1 MKEQSE
7 LDTTKNDSV
16 NANET
21 EILEVSHEA
30 YCKKKPL
37 VIFKTDADIYGRNIS
52 AMSNFF
58 DGYVQEMSLSI
69 RESDGSQVVMDLPIS
84 DLSIIGESINQ
95 AEIVMRGNVTLLPDF
110 DILPSDVRSKL
121 KKGLYSVGE
130 SKQVDGNMRAVILD
144 ENGVRVKDITLKK
157 VLNSPANIETM
168 RSIGNQL
175 QMRQIYA
182 KLSDIEEFQTYQ
194 IERDRDRDIIVP
206 FLDARSLV
214 LEAATKDSET
224 ERAQMLKEADSKI
237 RTALNSVYRDIETTS
252 NSFAKR
258 VNIPFLGFGKQINTY
273 MSYIADDLQIATKY
287 VGVRMQILEYL
298 GESKTEKTV
307 LQQFNHTMLDFI
319 EQPITRKGL
328 SAATLMQ
335 DYFPYNEENMDCWY
349 KFSKDLKPAIESS
362 MKQLELETKDYNNQE
377 IYVVSVEDE
386 SDE

>member
-1 MKEQSE
+1 MNEEEKKDSIENISNE
-7 LDTTKNDSV
+7 ITTEKM
-16 NANET
+16 
-21 EILEVSHEA
+21 
-30 YCKKKPL
+30 PL

-52 AMSNFF
+52 EMSNFF
-58 DGYVQEMSLSI
+58 DQYVQEMALAI
-69 RESDGSQVVMDLPIS
+69 RESDGLQVIMDLPIS

-110 DILPSDVRSKL
+110 DSLPSDVRSKL

-130 SKQVDGNMRAVILD
+130 SKQVDGNLRAVILD
-144 ENGVRVKDITLKK
+144 ENGVRVKNITLKK
-157 VLNSPANIETM
+157 VLNSPATIETM

-224 ERAQMLKEADSKI
+224 ERTQMLKEADSKI

-252 NSFAKR
+252 NTFAKS
-258 VNIPFLGFGKQINTY
+258 VNIPFLGFDKQINTY
-273 MSYIADDLQIATKY
+273 MSYIADDLQIATKF

-298 GESKTEKTV
+298 GESKTAKTV
-307 LQQFNHTMLDFI
+307 LQQFNHTMFDFI

-349 KFSKDLKPAIESS
+349 KFSKEMKPAIESS

>member
-1 MKEQSE
+1 MNEEEKKDSIENISNE
-7 LDTTKNDSV
+7 ITTEK
-16 NANET
+16 
-21 EILEVSHEA
+21 I
-30 YCKKKPL
+30 PL

-52 AMSNFF
+52 EMSNFF
-58 DGYVQEMSLSI
+58 DQYVQEMALAI
-69 RESDGSQVVMDLPIS
+69 RESDGLQVIMDLPIS

-110 DILPSDVRSKL
+110 DSLPSDVRSKL

-130 SKQVDGNMRAVILD
+130 SKQVDGNLRAVILD

-157 VLNSPANIETM
+157 VLNSPATIETM

-224 ERAQMLKEADSKI
+224 ERTQMLKEADSKI

-252 NSFAKR
+252 NTFAKS
-258 VNIPFLGFGKQINTY
+258 VNIPFLGFDKQINTY
-273 MSYIADDLQIATKY
+273 MSYIADDLQIATKF

-298 GESKTEKTV
+298 GESKTAKTV
-307 LQQFNHTMLDFI
+307 LQQFNHTMFDFI

-349 KFSKDLKPAIESS
+349 KFSKEMKPAIESS

>member
-1 MKEQSE
+1 MNEEEKKDSIENISNE
-7 LDTTKNDSV
+7 ITTEKM
-16 NANET
+16 
-21 EILEVSHEA
+21 
-30 YCKKKPL
+30 PL

-52 AMSNFF
+52 EMSNFF
-58 DGYVQEMSLSI
+58 DQYVQEMALAI
-69 RESDGSQVVMDLPIS
+69 RESDGLQVIMDLPIS

-110 DILPSDVRSKL
+110 DSLPSDVRSKL

-130 SKQVDGNMRAVILD
+130 SKQVDGNLRAVILD
-144 ENGVRVKDITLKK
+144 ENGVRVKNITLKK
-157 VLNSPANIETM
+157 VLNSPATIETM

-224 ERAQMLKEADSKI
+224 ERTQMLKEADSKI

-252 NSFAKR
+252 NTFAKS
-258 VNIPFLGFGKQINTY
+258 VNIPFLDFDKQINTY
-273 MSYIADDLQIATKY
+273 MSYIADDLQIATKF

-298 GESKTEKTV
+298 GESKTAKTV
-307 LQQFNHTMLDFI
+307 LQQFNHTMFDFI

-349 KFSKDLKPAIESS
+349 KFSKEMKPAIESS

>member
-21 EILEVSHEA
+21 EILEVSHEV

-58 DGYVQEMSLSI
+58 DGYVQEMSLAI

-110 DILPSDVRSKL
+110 DSLPSDVRSKL

-252 NSFAKR
+252 NSFSKR

-298 GESKTEKTV
+298 GESKTAKTV

>member
-1 MKEQSE
+1 MNENDKKDE
-7 LDTTKNDSV
+7 LENIPHKII
-16 NANET
+16 AER
-21 EILEVSHEA
+21 
-30 YCKKKPL
+30 KPL

-52 AMSNFF
+52 EMSNFF
-58 DGYVQEMSLSI
+58 DGYVQKMSLAI
-69 RESDGSQVVMDLPIS
+69 RESDGLQVITDLPFS
-84 DLSIIGESINQ
+84 DLNLIGEAINK
-95 AEIVMRGNVTLLPDF
+95 ADIIINGNVTLLLDF
-110 DILPSDVRSKL
+110 ESLPSDVRSKL
-121 KKGLYSVGE
+121 KKGVYSVGE

-157 VLNSPANIETM
+157 ALNSPANIETM

-214 LEAATKDSET
+214 LEAATKESET
-224 ERAQMLKEADSKI
+224 ERVQMLKEADGKI
-237 RTALNSVYRDIETTS
+237 RSALNSVYRDIETTS
-252 NSFAKR
+252 KSFAKR

-273 MSYIADDLQIATKY
+273 MSYISDDLQIATKY

-298 GESKTEKTV
+298 GESKTAKTI

-319 EQPITRKGL
+319 EKPITRKGL

-335 DYFPYNEENMDCWY
+335 DYFPYNNENVDCWY
-349 KFSKDLKPAIESS
+349 KFSKEMKPAIESS

-377 IYVVSVEDE
+377 IYVVSVEDGNNE
-386 SDE
+386 

>member
-1 MKEQSE
+1 
-7 LDTTKNDSV
+7 
-16 NANET
+16 
-21 EILEVSHEA
+21 
-30 YCKKKPL
+30 
-37 VIFKTDADIYGRNIS
+37 
-52 AMSNFF
+52 
-58 DGYVQEMSLSI
+58 
-69 RESDGSQVVMDLPIS
+69 
-84 DLSIIGESINQ
+84 
-95 AEIVMRGNVTLLPDF
+95 
-110 DILPSDVRSKL
+110 
-121 KKGLYSVGE
+121 
-130 SKQVDGNMRAVILD
+130 
-144 ENGVRVKDITLKK
+144 
-157 VLNSPANIETM
+157 
-168 RSIGNQL
+168 
-175 QMRQIYA
+175 
-182 KLSDIEEFQTYQ
+182 
-194 IERDRDRDIIVP
+194 
-206 FLDARSLV
+206 
-214 LEAATKDSET
+214 
-224 ERAQMLKEADSKI
+224 MLKEADSKI

-273 MSYIADDLQIATKY
+273 KSYIADDLQIATKY

-298 GESKTEKTV
+298 GESKTAKTV